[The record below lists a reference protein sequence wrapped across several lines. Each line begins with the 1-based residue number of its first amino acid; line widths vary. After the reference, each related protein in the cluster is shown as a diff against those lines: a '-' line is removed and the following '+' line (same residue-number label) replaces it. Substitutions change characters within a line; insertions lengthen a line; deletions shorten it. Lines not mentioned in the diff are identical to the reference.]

1 MEQKHLDDLD
11 DSFVGEEFIEEG
23 DLLSPETKPAEVK
36 AEVKVQKMPSA
47 EKKQP
52 VKKESAQRKKASS
65 RVSVKKEVA
74 KVAKKEGPVNAVK
87 KLSGEKTVVPEI
99 KILSLKESP
108 AEKTEE
114 KKSLDKSLE
123 KKTPLSFAS
132 PPVDPWKEES
142 QPSSWLDD
150 VSTWKAL
157 TGIVVV
163 VLILSVFTQGFSF
176 SQASGLSPQEAEATT
191 IKYVNTYLLRPPFTA
206 ESLGVEAVEDLF
218 KVTLSVAGETVD
230 SYLTRD
236 GKLFF
241 PQGFAVAELPA
252 ELAVEESTG
261 EEAASVVEDTVVED
275 TAAEDTGNEANGDE
289 GAPAQEGTSLDGTG
303 ETEAVAEEPA
313 DEEPS
318 AVAVSLTLQAKKWLF
333 SPNKVTVKEGSVV
346 ELTVVPSEVQFTFAL
361 PAFKVEEEVAG
372 TTTLRFTADKKGE
385 FTFLCSSCEDWRG
398 MAGTLVVE

>member
-23 DLLSPETKPAEVK
+23 DLLSPEVKPAEVK
-36 AEVKVQKMPSA
+36 AEVKVQKVSSA

-74 KVAKKEGPVNAVK
+74 KVAKKEPVNAVK
-87 KLSGEKTVVPEI
+87 KLSGEKTVAPEI

-176 SQASGLSPQEAEATT
+176 SQASGLSLQEAEATT

-252 ELAVEESTG
+252 ELAAAESTG
-261 EEAASVVEDTVVED
+261 EEASVVEDTAV
-275 TAAEDTGNEANGDE
+275 EDTGNEADGDQ
-289 GAPAQEGTSLDGTG
+289 GAPAQEGTSLEAAG
-303 ETEAVAEEPA
+303 ETEAVAEEPPE

-318 AVAVSLTLQAKKWLF
+318 AAAVSLTLQAKKWLF
-333 SPNKVTVKEGSVV
+333 SPNKVTVKEGSLV

-361 PAFKVEEEVAG
+361 PAFEVEEEVAE
-372 TTTLRFTADKKGE
+372 TTVVRFTADKRGE
-385 FTFLCSSCEDWRG
+385 FTFLCSSCEEWRG